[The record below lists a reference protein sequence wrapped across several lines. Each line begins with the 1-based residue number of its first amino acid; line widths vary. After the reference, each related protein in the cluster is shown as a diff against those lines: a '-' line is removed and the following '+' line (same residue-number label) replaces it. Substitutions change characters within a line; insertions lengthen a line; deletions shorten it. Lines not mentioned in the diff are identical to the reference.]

1 MLSAGFPHRWCLPRV
16 VALSVR
22 VRVARATV
30 RNYYLVF
37 DLARRQIGWGAV
49 SKKADGCGSIAE
61 GEVAHEHVATAA

>member
-1 MLSAGFPHRWCLPRV
+1 M
-16 VALSVR
+16 
-22 VRVARATV
+22 